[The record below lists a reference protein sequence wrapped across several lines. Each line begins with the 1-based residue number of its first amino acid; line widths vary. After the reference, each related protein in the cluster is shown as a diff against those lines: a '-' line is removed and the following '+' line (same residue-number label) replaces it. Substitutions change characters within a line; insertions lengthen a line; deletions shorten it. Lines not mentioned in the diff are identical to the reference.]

1 MCPVLECLSGN
12 YKLMKMFWVNTR
24 LKRFYVYFDS
34 SCSPAGSASD
44 QQFPINSLILAQWRL
59 LVGNTQV
66 AIYSMKHQSRPKY
79 IIYIIIA
86 AEMTMDPSRSSEEG
100 PLWASGG
107 WRGARAF
114 YCVIR
119 NIWTI
124 LKRSDGQRRWNVI
137 SSHSW
142 PEKKRLRCWCQR
154 AETAAAIQPRAALC
168 AAQGAA
174 ESRARPGP
182 ALRNQATCCQQAAH
196 AFQTWFAPW
205 FSHWILFQPCS
216 RKRKWYFLSLFF
228 PPPFDLTTLIWLIT

>member
-1 MCPVLECLSGN
+1 
-12 YKLMKMFWVNTR
+12 
-24 LKRFYVYFDS
+24 
-34 SCSPAGSASD
+34 
-44 QQFPINSLILAQWRL
+44 
-59 LVGNTQV
+59 
-66 AIYSMKHQSRPKY
+66 
-79 IIYIIIA
+79 
-86 AEMTMDPSRSSEEG
+86 MTMDPSRSSEEG

-107 WRGARAF
+107 VKRGARAF

-174 ESRARPGP
+174 ESRARPRPGP
-182 ALRNQATCCQQAAH
+182 PKPGHMLPA
-196 AFQTWFAPW
+196 
-205 FSHWILFQPCS
+205 SSS
-216 RKRKWYFLSLFF
+216 RISNLIRTLVLSLDIISAAFAEEKVIFPFSFF
-228 PPPFDLTTLIWLIT
+228 PSSFWPHNSHLADYINALACFHWWPAALLTSVHRSIGQFCRQRSKRAETPRRRSS